1 MIHSDF
7 INRLTKVFMS
17 HETKLLKYKRTK
29 LRAVRKSALSRTA
42 IALKTIR
49 EQHDLSV
56 ELDKRYL
63 GELDI
68 AKRGAEE
75 AVLHLAIVAARAEDQ
90 EIDKILKSHGVDDI
104 LY

>member
-1 MIHSDF
+1 
-7 INRLTKVFMS
+7 MS

-29 LRAVRKSALSRTA
+29 LRAVRKTALSRTA
-42 IALKTIR
+42 NALKAIK
-49 EQHDLSV
+49 EQQELSS

-75 AVLHLAIVAARAEDQ
+75 AVLHLAIVAARADDQ
-90 EIDKILKSHGVDDI
+90 EIDNILKNHGVEGL

>member
-7 INRLTKVFMS
+7 INHLTKVFMS

-42 IALKTIR
+42 NALKAIKVQQ
-49 EQHDLSV
+49 ELSE
-56 ELDKRYL
+56 ELDTRYL

>member
-1 MIHSDF
+1 
-7 INRLTKVFMS
+7 MS
-17 HETKLLKYKRTK
+17 HETKLLSHKRRR
-29 LRAVRKSALSRTA
+29 LRAVRKTALSRTA
-42 IALKTIR
+42 NALKAIK
-49 EQHDLSV
+49 EQQELSS

-75 AVLHLAIVAARAEDQ
+75 AVLHLAIVAARADDQ
-90 EIDKILKSHGVDDI
+90 EIDNILKNHGVEGL